1 MKILYIIQ
9 KESLSNEYKKN
20 FLEMVHHPVLLK
32 VMKLLS
38 PYLFFIYNFF
48 ISDLLG
54 WAFGSNLVD
63 QPSDLWVKT
72 IRKAV
77 INIELVRLHSLNM
90 NLIGARLLLYFS
102 YICLNFLMTCGSFYI
117 DLALKKYI

>member
-1 MKILYIIQ
+1 M
-9 KESLSNEYKKN
+9 
-20 FLEMVHHPVLLK
+20 
-32 VMKLLS
+32 
-38 PYLFFIYNFF
+38 
-48 ISDLLG
+48 SDLLG
-54 WAFGSNLVD
+54 WAFSFNLVD